1 VRKRPIV
8 KRSVALAAAA
18 ALGLLASACGGG
30 EGGAAAASSSSSTS
44 VAPSPSVS
52 AGGTETVREIPD
64 VFYQKDPDGTEH
76 VLDVYV
82 PTAAGG
88 SWPVVV
94 MIHGAG
100 FSGAWLKDWATAV
113 AEQGAVVFVPTWYAD
128 PWPSAKVGMR
138 GAWAETDRM
147 ACVVR
152 FARERA
158 ERYGGDPSNLALF
171 AHSAGGNIAAIVA
184 FADPEV
190 PQGCVARSGS
200 LVPES
205 LVFFEG
211 GWLLPDPDWDALLAE
226 DPDVVIDA
234 MLPWPYL
241 DGGDRMPVTILLS
254 EYGADS
260 QWIDVEDPQAWM
272 TLRDPSGEL
281 GDEADQMGIFDDGR
295 LDMREMQ
302 ALLLHRVDALGYE
315 ASLDTLPESDHTSLS
330 EEGLQVLVDV
340 ILQRT

>member
-1 VRKRPIV
+1 MRKRPIV

-64 VFYQKDPDGTEH
+64 VFYQEDPDGTEH

-82 PTAAGG
+82 PTPAGG
-88 SWPVVV
+88 PWPVVV
-94 MIHGAG
+94 MLHGG
-100 FSGAWLKDWATAV
+100 GLSGAWLKDWATAV
-113 AEQGAVVFVPTWYAD
+113 AEQGAVVFVPTWIATD
-128 PWPSAKVGMR
+128 PTNAKVGMR
-138 GAWAETDRM
+138 LAWAETNRM

-152 FARERA
+152 FARARA

-171 AHSAGGNIAAIVA
+171 GHSGGGNIAATVA

-190 PQGCVARSGS
+190 PQGCVARFGS

-205 LVFFEG
+205 LVLFEG